1 MVPFQRL
8 VYMPSKKINPPLG
21 LSVAILCGLILLS
34 LQLMSSATQESSEL
48 SAMYSWLL
56 LVNAVGTVVLLGL
69 VGANIYSLTRQLK
82 KREAGSKLTTRMVS
96 LFVLLALAP
105 AAIVFYFS
113 MQFLHQGIDSWF
125 NVEIDRAMEDALELS
140 QVALDQKMRWHLRQ
154 TQQLAE
160 NLDYSSEAMASLEM
174 DNLLVLSGATE
185 VTLFSKQGR
194 IIASSSI
201 NPSDILPSLPDEHVW
216 LQLRRN
222 DDYVALAPIR
232 EDELMVRVIVAIKG
246 QEPQYL
252 QALYPVP
259 VRIADLADSVEFA
272 FVRYQEMA
280 FLRNSLKMSFS
291 LTLSLVLLMS
301 LLAAIWVAF
310 IVIRN
315 IVAPVKNLVK
325 GTQAVASGFY
335 DQQLPVMAQDDLGFL
350 VESFNIMTHRIAE
363 ARDEIRRTG
372 FEVENQRAY
381 LETILA
387 NLTAGVISFDADNK
401 IRTANQAAYRIFHIH
416 VSHFVGQTLLELVE
430 IYKEL
435 AEPLKSIQRLLE
447 QADDIWQQRIAFI
460 GPNGRQELLCRGTPL
475 FSQEGQRVGAVVVFD
490 DVTDLIQ
497 AQKSAAWGEVARR
510 LAHEIKNPLTPIQLS
525 AERLQVKLATK
536 LSDSDAEI
544 LQKSTRTI
552 VQQVEALKEMVDDF
566 SQYAKPAKKQATDVD
581 LSALVLEVLALYTMK
596 PGIQFKTEFEPGIL
610 LVKGDPVSIRQV
622 VHNLVINALEA
633 IEGEGQIEIQLYRVQ
648 KNYSDFIEMAF
659 YDDGPGIN
667 EEQIEQIFE
676 PYVTTKAKGTGLGLA
691 IVKKIIEEHGGSIW
705 VDTRRRLSGMV
716 GVSHSVG
723 NRSDRLPV
731 MADAPEE
738 AKTRTDKVGAG
749 FIIQLPAV

>member
-1 MVPFQRL
+1 MAV
-8 VYMPSKKINPPLG
+8 KKIKLPIG
-21 LSVAILCGLILLS
+21 GSVAILFGLILLS
-34 LQLMSSATQESSEL
+34 LQLMSTATQESSKL
-48 SAMYSWLL
+48 SEMYSWLL
-56 LVNAVGTVVLLGL
+56 LINALGSVILLGL
-69 VGANIYSLTRQLK
+69 VGANIYSLIRELK
-82 KREAGSKLTTRMVS
+82 KREAGSRLVTRMVS

-105 AAIVFYFS
+105 ATIVFYFS

-125 NVEIDRAMEDALELS
+125 NVEIDRAMEDSLELS
-140 QVALDQKMRWHLRQ
+140 QASMDQRMQWHLRQ

-160 NLDYSSEAMASLEM
+160 NLDYSSESMATLEV
-174 DNLLVLSGATE
+174 DNLLILSGASE

-201 NPSDILPSLPDEHVW
+201 NPGDILPNLPDEHIR
-216 LQLRRN
+216 LQLRNNN
-222 DDYVALAPIR
+222 DFVALAPAK
-232 EDELMVRVIVAIKG
+232 ENELMIRAIVVIKG
-246 QEPQYL
+246 QEPLYL
-252 QALYPVP
+252 QALYSVP

-272 FVRYQEMA
+272 FLRYQEMNY
-280 FLRNSLKMSFS
+280 LRNSLKRSFS

-310 IVIRN
+310 ISIRN

-325 GTQAVASGFY
+325 GTQAVASGLY

-363 ARDEIRRTG
+363 ARNESRRAG

-381 LETILA
+381 LETILG
-387 NLTAGVISFDADNK
+387 NLTAGVISFDADYK

-416 VSHFVGQTLLELVE
+416 VSHFVGQTLTELVE
-430 IYKEL
+430 IYKDL
-435 AEPLKSIQRLLE
+435 SEPLLSIQRLLE
-447 QADDIWQQRIAFI
+447 QADDIWQQRIAFL

-525 AERLQVKLATK
+525 AERLQVKLSSK
-536 LSDSDAEI
+536 LEPVDAEI
-544 LQKSTRTI
+544 LQKSTKTI

-566 SQYAKPAKKQATDVD
+566 SQYAKPAKKQATDLD
-581 LSALVLEVLALYTMK
+581 LAMLVLEVLALYPVK
-596 PGIQFKTEFEPGIL
+596 SEVKFKTEFEAGSL
-610 LVKGDPVSIRQV
+610 LIKGDPISIRQV
-622 VHNLVINALEA
+622 IHNLVINALEA
-633 IEGEGQIEIQLYRVQ
+633 ISGEGLIEINLYRVQ
-648 KNYSDFIEMAF
+648 KNYSDFIECAI
-659 YDDGPGIN
+659 YDNGSGIN

-676 PYVTTKAKGTGLGLA
+676 PYVTTKVKGTGLGLA

-705 VDTRRRLSGMV
+705 VDTRR
-716 GVSHSVG
+716 
-723 NRSDRLPV
+723 
-731 MADAPEE
+731 
-738 AKTRTDKVGAG
+738 KIGAG

>member
-1 MVPFQRL
+1 MD
-8 VYMPSKKINPPLG
+8 SKKIKPPAG
-21 LSVAILCGLILLS
+21 LSIAILFGLILLS
-34 LQLMSSATQESSEL
+34 LQMMSSATQESSKLGE
-48 SAMYSWLL
+48 MYSWLL
-56 LVNAVGTVVLLGL
+56 LVNAAGSVVLLGL
-69 VGANIYSLTRQLK
+69 VGANIYSLIRQLK
-82 KREAGSKLTTRMVS
+82 KREAGSRLTNRMVS
-96 LFVLLALAP
+96 LFVLVALAP

-140 QVALDQKMRWHLRQ
+140 QVALDQRMRWHLRQ

-160 NLDYSSEAMASLEM
+160 NMDYSSEAMATLEM
-174 DNLLVLSGATE
+174 ENLLILSGASE

-194 IIASSSI
+194 IVAFSSN
-201 NPSDILPSLPDEHVW
+201 NPGDILPNLPDEHAW

-222 DDYVALAPIR
+222 DEFVALAPIS
-232 EDELMVRVIVAIKG
+232 DNDLMIRVIVVIKG

-259 VRIADLADSVEFA
+259 IRIADLADSVEFA
-272 FVRYQEMA
+272 FVRYKEMNY
-280 FLRNSLKMSFS
+280 LRNSLKLSFS
-291 LTLSLVLLMS
+291 LALSLILLMS

-310 IVIRN
+310 ISIRD
-315 IVAPVKNLVK
+315 IIAPVKNLVK
-325 GTQAVASGFY
+325 GTQAVASGLY
-335 DQQLPVMAQDDLGFL
+335 DQQLPVIAQDDLGFL
-350 VESFNIMTHRIAE
+350 VESFNVMTRRIGE
-363 ARDEIRRTG
+363 ARDESRQAG
-372 FEVENQRAY
+372 LEVENQRAY

-387 NLTAGVISFDADNK
+387 NLTAGVISFDADYK

-430 IYKEL
+430 IYKDL

-447 QADDIWQQRIAFI
+447 QADDIWQQRIAFL

-475 FSQEGQRVGAVVVFD
+475 FSQDGLRVGAVVVFD

-525 AERLQVKLATK
+525 AERLQVKLASK
-536 LSDSDAEI
+536 LDTNDAEI

-552 VQQVEALKEMVDDF
+552 VQQVEAMKEMVDDF
-566 SQYAKPAKKQATDVD
+566 SQYAKPAKKQAAELD
-581 LSALVLEVLALYTMK
+581 LAVLVQEVLALYPVKSGVKFNTGYGTGK
-596 PGIQFKTEFEPGIL
+596 L
-610 LVKGDPVSIRQV
+610 LIKGDPVTIRQV
-622 VHNLVINALEA
+622 IHNLLINALEA
-633 IEGEGQIEIQLYRVQ
+633 INGNGQIDIHMFRVQ
-648 KNYSDFIEMAF
+648 KNYSDFIEITF
-659 YDDGPGIN
+659 YDDGPGIK
-667 EEQIEQIFE
+667 EEQVEQIFE

-705 VDTRRRLSGMV
+705 VDTQRK
-716 GVSHSVG
+716 
-723 NRSDRLPV
+723 
-731 MADAPEE
+731 A
-738 AKTRTDKVGAG
+738 GAG